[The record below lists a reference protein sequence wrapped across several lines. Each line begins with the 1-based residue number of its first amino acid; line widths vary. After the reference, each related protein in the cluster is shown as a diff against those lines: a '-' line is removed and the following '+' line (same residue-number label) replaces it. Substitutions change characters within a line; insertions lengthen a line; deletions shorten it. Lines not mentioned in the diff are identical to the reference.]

1 MNRADHASSRRLRS
15 RARLLEFL
23 KFRVL
28 AAQLTFFDAWRLEDS
43 FPPEQAAGRATA
55 LPPLDLAAFRRWLQ
69 PLWPEAMALTDSDLH
84 DCLEQAHRLYV
95 DAPPARRRCTDSPPA
110 SL

>member
-1 MNRADHASSRRLRS
+1 MNGADGDRSRRLRS

-28 AAQLTFFDAWRLEDS
+28 AAQLTFFDDWRLEDS
-43 FPPEQAAGRATA
+43 SIPDQAAARGTA
-55 LPPLDLAAFRRWLQ
+55 LPPLDLAAFRQWLQ
-69 PLWPEAMALTDSDLH
+69 PLWPEAIALTDSDLH
-84 DCLEQAHRLYV
+84 ACLEQAHRLYV
-95 DAPPARRRCTDSPPA
+95 DAPPSRRLGTVSPPP

>member
-1 MNRADHASSRRLRS
+1 MNGADRDASRRLRS

-28 AAQLTFFDAWRLEDS
+28 AAQLTFFDDWRLEES
-43 FPPEQAAGRATA
+43 FTPDQAAARATA
-55 LPPLDLAAFRRWLQ
+55 LPPLDLVAFRQWLQ

-84 DCLEQAHRLYV
+84 ECLEQAHRLYV
-95 DAPPARRRCTDSPPA
+95 DAPPQPRLGTVSAPP